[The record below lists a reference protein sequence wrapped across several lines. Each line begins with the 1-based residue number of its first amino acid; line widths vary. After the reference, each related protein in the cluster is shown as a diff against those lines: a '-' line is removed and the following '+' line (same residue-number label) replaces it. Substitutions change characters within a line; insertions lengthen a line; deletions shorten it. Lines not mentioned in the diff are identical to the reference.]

1 MDFNKKKS
9 DSDNLLSTIDENN
22 YRQLIEYLSPF
33 NLGIVLVDIKTKI
46 PVVFNSAAHQIL
58 GYSGAEFKTKNIEN
72 HEAADDIALTNH
84 LSESVDSGVVKQF
97 ETTLV
102 SKSGE
107 PRNFRM
113 SLQKV
118 KFGDHQY
125 YLLMYED
132 ITDEYS
138 TTRLNQAERQVFTIC
153 NSVSSKTDFIRDLLS
168 FFKSFSG
175 CEAVGIR
182 LRNGDDFPYFE
193 TTGFSKEF
201 VEMEISLCAYDEGGN
216 LLRES
221 GGDPVLECMC
231 GNVIRGRY
239 DATKPFFTAHGSFWT
254 GNTTQLLASTTEID
268 RQSRICKRCNG
279 SGYESVALIPIRH
292 NETTYGLIQ
301 FNDKRIGWHTLKKI
315 EVLEYLI
322 DYVSIALAKLQA
334 EDARMESDQNF
345 KQIINST
352 TEAIL
357 IQDAETGK
365 ILDVN
370 DTMVRMFGFVSK
382 TEALSKS
389 ISDISYG
396 DYKTNSTR
404 AIELVRKAASEG
416 PQTFEWL
423 CQKDNGKTF
432 WAEIVLNRTILSGRK
447 RILAVV
453 RDISDRKRMEEALN
467 SSKER
472 YRLLFEEMIE
482 GFALH
487 EIILDQKG
495 TPIDYRFLDVNPAFE
510 TLTGLQRDKL
520 IGHTVK
526 EVMPGIE
533 DYWIE
538 KYGQVALKGGDLRYE
553 NYAGDLEKWFKVT
566 VYSPKFGQFVTVFED
581 ITNKK
586 IGDMA
591 LYESEE
597 QFRNTFEQSSVGM
610 CIVSLDGIFLRIN
623 NSFCQMVGYLPEELL
638 GQSISLVTYPD
649 DQTMSN
655 QFLKLPIT
663 SGSPSVEFEKRYIHK
678 SGQII
683 YVNINST
690 LIRDASGN
698 PRHFITQVQDI
709 TENKKMVEALQ
720 LRDKIF
726 IHSMDMLFIA
736 GFDGYFKVL
745 NPAFER
751 TLGWTLEELY
761 AKPWLD
767 FVYPE
772 DRKRT
777 EEIKAI
783 RLDSGLEIIQFENRY
798 LCKDGS
804 YKWLSWNSFP
814 YPEEDIIVGV
824 ARDITERKALDES
837 LHLSEER
844 YKLINE
850 ASSDSIYSYDRQ
862 GRFTHV
868 NSALCKSLG
877 LTSDQI
883 IGKTHSE
890 LGFPKEQCEEWEK
903 LHAKVYETQKTVI
916 SETVATIKG
925 EEKFY
930 EVVLDPIYDLSG
942 NIIGIA
948 GTTRDIDARKKAEI
962 KVREQMDELRRW
974 NAVTLGREN
983 RVIELKKEVNQ
994 LLAQLNL
1001 PPRYL
1006 TGNDIEEKL

>member
-1 MDFNKKKS
+1 M
-9 DSDNLLSTIDENN
+9 
-22 YRQLIEYLSPF
+22 
-33 NLGIVLVDIKTKI
+33 
-46 PVVFNSAAHQIL
+46 
-58 GYSGAEFKTKNIEN
+58 
-72 HEAADDIALTNH
+72 
-84 LSESVDSGVVKQF
+84 
-97 ETTLV
+97 
-102 SKSGE
+102 
-107 PRNFRM
+107 
-113 SLQKV
+113 
-118 KFGDHQY
+118 
-125 YLLMYED
+125 
-132 ITDEYS
+132 
-138 TTRLNQAERQVFTIC
+138 
-153 NSVSSKTDFIRDLLS
+153 
-168 FFKSFSG
+168 
-175 CEAVGIR
+175 
-182 LRNGDDFPYFE
+182 
-193 TTGFSKEF
+193 
-201 VEMEISLCAYDEGGN
+201 
-216 LLRES
+216 
-221 GGDPVLECMC
+221 
-231 GNVIRGRY
+231 
-239 DATKPFFTAHGSFWT
+239 
-254 GNTTQLLASTTEID
+254 
-268 RQSRICKRCNG
+268 
-279 SGYESVALIPIRH
+279 
-292 NETTYGLIQ
+292 
-301 FNDKRIGWHTLKKI
+301 
-315 EVLEYLI
+315 
-322 DYVSIALAKLQA
+322 
-334 EDARMESDQNF
+334 
-345 KQIINST
+345 
-352 TEAIL
+352 
-357 IQDAETGK
+357 
-365 ILDVN
+365 
-370 DTMVRMFGFVSK
+370 
-382 TEALSKS
+382 
-389 ISDISYG
+389 
-396 DYKTNSTR
+396 
-404 AIELVRKAASEG
+404 
-416 PQTFEWL
+416 
-423 CQKDNGKTF
+423 
-432 WAEIVLNRTILSGRK
+432 
-447 RILAVV
+447 
-453 RDISDRKRMEEALN
+453 
-467 SSKER
+467 
-472 YRLLFEEMIE
+472 
-482 GFALH
+482 
-487 EIILDQKG
+487 
-495 TPIDYRFLDVNPAFE
+495 
-510 TLTGLQRDKL
+510 
-520 IGHTVK
+520 
-526 EVMPGIE
+526 
-533 DYWIE
+533 
-538 KYGQVALKGGDLRYE
+538 
-553 NYAGDLEKWFKVT
+553 
-566 VYSPKFGQFVTVFED
+566 
-581 ITNKK
+581 
-586 IGDMA
+586 
-591 LYESEE
+591 
-597 QFRNTFEQSSVGM
+597 
-610 CIVSLDGIFLRIN
+610 
-623 NSFCQMVGYLPEELL
+623 
-638 GQSISLVTYPD
+638 VTYPD
-649 DQTMSN
+649 DQTISN

-824 ARDITERKALDES
+824 ARDITERKALDET